1 MAIAAVC
8 VFLRQKIAIA
18 SVFTSIT
25 LLCEQVGDQLECV
38 LWDYFPL
45 LHVRGR
51 FVKPKSQ
58 DLFLV
63 FNGNLNKTKPPPKQ
77 RKNIA

>member
-1 MAIAAVC
+1 MAIVAVC

-18 SVFTSIT
+18 SVFTVFTSIT

-58 DLFLV
+58 DLF
-63 FNGNLNKTKPPPKQ
+63 
-77 RKNIA
+77 

>member
-51 FVKPKSQ
+51 FVKPESQ
-58 DLFLV
+58 DLF
-63 FNGNLNKTKPPPKQ
+63 
-77 RKNIA
+77 